1 MKRRLIKVPILTWTF
16 LIVCGYN
23 IYQIVYPDEAVCQ
36 TEKITDPNQVYVFT
50 RLSQTV
56 NANVMNS
63 NLKMISQVL
72 TLFFRRSYH
81 SWVVNSLKDKKHLCK
96 FLLLCH

>member
-36 TEKITDPNQVYVFT
+36 TEKVTDPNQVYVFT
-50 RLSQTV
+50 RLSQTTD
-56 NANVMNS
+56 AAPALNS
-63 NLKMISQVL
+63 HLKMISKVFTQA
-72 TLFFRRSYH
+72 F
-81 SWVVNSLKDKKHLCK
+81 
-96 FLLLCH
+96 

>member
-36 TEKITDPNQVYVFT
+36 TEKISDPNQVYVFT

-56 NANVMNS
+56 NVNVLLNS
-63 NLKMISQVL
+63 NLKMISQV
-72 TLFFRRSYH
+72 
-81 SWVVNSLKDKKHLCK
+81 
-96 FLLLCH
+96 